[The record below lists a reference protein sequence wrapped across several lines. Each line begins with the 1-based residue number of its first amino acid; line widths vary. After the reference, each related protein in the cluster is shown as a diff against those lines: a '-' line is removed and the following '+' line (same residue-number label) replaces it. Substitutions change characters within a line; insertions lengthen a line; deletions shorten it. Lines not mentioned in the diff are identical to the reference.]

1 MKKTASRTVKGVMA
15 GIAVGTMVSMVSI
28 VSMKPKPAKT
38 FRKKAAKALD
48 AVGEAMMG
56 LADWTK

>member
-38 FRKKAAKALD
+38 FRKKAGKIPVFLI
-48 AVGEAMMG
+48 
-56 LADWTK
+56 